1 MVFEHD
7 YKRFP
12 ELSNAE
18 LAILEFTSPHV
29 QIKEDFVA
37 LVVRVHDGDTITLRT
52 TFRDFDFPIRL
63 LDIDS
68 PELNFSGGP
77 EAQRFLENFIL
88 GKEVDIIMDRKR
100 RVDKWGRLLGKIMF
114 HGLDMGEDMIRNGHA
129 TTFEA
134 RRESLVPELN
144 EIVPEI

>member
-1 MVFEHD
+1 MVDF
-7 YKRFP
+7 KKFP
-12 ELSNAE
+12 ELRNSQ
-18 LAILEFTSPHV
+18 IDFYYFQSPHK
-29 QIKEDFVA
+29 QIFEDFTAKIVK
-37 LVVRVHDGDTITLRT
+37 VTDGDTVRVT
-52 TFRDFDFPIRL
+52 TEFRDFDFPIRL

-77 EAQRFLENFIL
+77 EAQRFLEDFIL

>member
-1 MVFEHD
+1 MVDF
-7 YKRFP
+7 KKFP
-12 ELSNAE
+12 ELRNSQ
-18 LAILEFTSPHV
+18 IDFYYFQSPHK
-29 QIKEDFVA
+29 QIFEDFTAKIVK
-37 LVVRVHDGDTITLRT
+37 VTDGDTVRVT
-52 TFRDFDFPIRL
+52 TEFRDFDFPIRL